1 MKVGKV
7 SETILKRSIFKQI
20 HTKRDEVLLGAG
32 VGEDCAAMKLAP
44 GEIFVISTDPITG
57 TVKDIG
63 TLAIQITANDLASSG
78 AEPVGVMLT
87 VLLPEEI
94 EEAEIKQ
101 MMGEVEAACA
111 RFHIQVMGGHT
122 EVTRAV
128 NQPIISVTGVGKVQE
143 GQLVSTAG
151 AKPGQD
157 ILVTKWIGVEG
168 TSIIAK
174 EKEEELRK
182 RFPAAF
188 VETAKGF
195 DQYISVVED
204 SKIAVKH
211 GVSAMHD
218 VTEGGIYGALWE
230 VAEASGVGLEI
241 DLKAIPIRQETVE
254 ICECF
259 VRGHGGPF
267 LAGAHQSR
275 QAGDTFQSPVE
286 LFRPGCDD
294 KKITR
299 KEKFAFQV
307 PFTKIFSF
315 PFAAGTEQFF
325 VVRRDAIDFCFLY
338 DLLLP
343 TGRNLYDIPH
353 RVTSIRNL
361 FLGVLRHSA
370 WQPGFIQEYYGSP
383 RNAAKRRFRI

>member
-7 SETILKRSIFKQI
+7 SETVLKRSIIKQI

-32 VGEDCAAMKLAP
+32 VGEDCAAMKLSP

-57 TVKDIG
+57 TVKDVG
-63 TLAIQITANDLASSG
+63 MLAIQITANDLASSG

-94 EEAEIKQ
+94 EEADIRK
-101 MMGEVEAACA
+101 MMEQVEEACS

-128 NQPIISVTGVGKVQE
+128 NQPVISVTGVGKVRE
-143 GQLVSTAG
+143 DRLVSTAG

-157 ILVTKWIGVEG
+157 ILVTKWIGIEG

-174 EKEEELRK
+174 EKEQELRQ
-182 RFPAAF
+182 RFSEAF

-195 DQYISVVED
+195 DQYLSVVPE
-204 SKIAVKH
+204 SQIAAEH

-230 VAEASGVGLEI
+230 VAEASGIGLEI

-254 ICECF
+254 VCEAF
-259 VRGHGGPF
+259 GLNPYHIMSSGSLLAVSEDGLGLVRELEKAGIPASLVGRTTGGNDRIVRNGEDVQYLTRP
-267 LAGAHQSR
+267 QT
-275 QAGDTFQSPVE
+275 DE
-286 LFRPGCDD
+286 LY
-294 KKITR
+294 KIM
-299 KEKFAFQV
+299 
-307 PFTKIFSF
+307 
-315 PFAAGTEQFF
+315 G
-325 VVRRDAIDFCFLY
+325 
-338 DLLLP
+338 
-343 TGRNLYDIPH
+343 
-353 RVTSIRNL
+353 
-361 FLGVLRHSA
+361 
-370 WQPGFIQEYYGSP
+370 
-383 RNAAKRRFRI
+383 

>member
-44 GEIFVISTDPITG
+44 GEVFVISTDPITG
-57 TVKDIG
+57 TVKDVG
-63 TLAIQITANDLASSG
+63 MLAIQITANDLASSG

-94 EEAEIKQ
+94 EEEDIREMMRQAE
-101 MMGEVEAACA
+101 EACA

-128 NQPIISVTGVGKVQE
+128 NQPVISVTGVGKVRE
-143 GQLVSTAG
+143 DRLVSTAG

-157 ILVTKWIGVEG
+157 ILVTKWIGIEG

-174 EKEEELRK
+174 EKERELK
-182 RFPAAF
+182 GHFSESF

-195 DQYISVVED
+195 DQYLSVLPE
-204 SKIAVKH
+204 SRIAVEH

-230 VAEASGVGLEI
+230 VAEASGIGLEI

-254 ICECF
+254 ICEYFELNPYYLISSGCMLMAAE
-259 VRGHGGPF
+259 RGHD
-267 LAGAHQSR
+267 LVR
-275 QAGDTFQSPVE
+275 E
-286 LFRPGCDD
+286 L
-294 KKITR
+294 
-299 KEKFAFQV
+299 Q
-307 PFTKIFSF
+307 
-315 PFAAGTEQFF
+315 AAGIPA
-325 VVRRDAIDFCFLY
+325 VVIGKAVEGKARRIWNGGEESYLERPKTDELY
-338 DLLLP
+338 KIYH
-343 TGRNLYDIPH
+343 N
-353 RVTSIRNL
+353 
-361 FLGVLRHSA
+361 
-370 WQPGFIQEYYGSP
+370 
-383 RNAAKRRFRI
+383 

>member
-20 HTKRDEVLLGAG
+20 HTRREEVLLGAG
-32 VGEDCAAMKLAP
+32 VGEDCAAMKLEP

-94 EEAEIKQ
+94 EEADIKE
-101 MMGEVEAACA
+101 MMGEVEEACA
-111 RFHIQVMGGHT
+111 RFDIQVMGGHT

-128 NQPIISVTGVGKVQE
+128 KQPIISVTGIGKVKE
-143 GQLVSTAG
+143 GCLVSTAG

-157 ILVTKWIGVEG
+157 IVVTKWIGVEG

-230 VAEASGVGLEI
+230 VAEASGIGLEI

-259 VRGHGGPF
+259 ELNPYYLISSGCMLIAADRGHDLVRELEKAGIPAAVIGKATDGKARRIINGEDESF
-267 LAGAHQSR
+267 LER
-275 QAGDTFQSPVE
+275 PKTDE
-286 LFRPGCDD
+286 LY
-294 KKITR
+294 KIY
-299 KEKFAFQV
+299 K
-307 PFTKIFSF
+307 
-315 PFAAGTEQFF
+315 
-325 VVRRDAIDFCFLY
+325 
-338 DLLLP
+338 
-343 TGRNLYDIPH
+343 
-353 RVTSIRNL
+353 
-361 FLGVLRHSA
+361 
-370 WQPGFIQEYYGSP
+370 
-383 RNAAKRRFRI
+383 